1 MVNTLKG
8 FRKWRS
14 LKGSDMAALIG
25 KRSSVMGK
33 FWDGCSKDDEDKLYP
48 CVIKEYDDRKK
59 IARIAALQQMVRV
72 EMIDDAAVYNEEEGL
87 WIALTMMSEYHAA
100 HLAANP
106 PAPAP
111 VEEDS
116 QATEDEPEA
125 GEEAPVPL
133 TKEEVRQ
140 KKALA
145 ASRKASGFRVCF
157 TAPQLVKYVTEN
169 NGKSLL
175 AVNKWTC
182 LDNFTA
188 GDPPCG
194 RMLIDERARRRGG
207 SAATSRCHPEQ
218 YKMMLRSG
226 ETKAGGKT
234 IVSAD
239 GSLITRLKFEDAFNY
254 HVDWVSM
261 CYTDAVPFHR
271 AKTPGTRRFAASL
284 RPGYVPPTR
293 DTSIKVLALD
303 MMTSCGVAYVTL
315 NLSFVDDEKSGFV
328 HKNVQLAYEEFP
340 EGPHTGK
347 NIATWIANTLALH
360 GIDIEN
366 VGAPTIDGA
375 ANGKRAMKILKL
387 AFRICAFHQGMRCVH
402 YAPAAALKAM
412 FKVFKKLALYT
423 TKESTKFNEA
433 MKAAQ
438 RACGIRAIEI
448 EPALRMTLKKTH
460 ADLRGDEIIDGE
472 LDEAAVEETASIVSS
487 DDEDSSSSDDDDDER
502 PKLSKKKA
510 MDEAKLMKRTPTPA
524 QWNLARQ
531 MLPVLLKVKE
541 FNKLVQY
548 STVPTTDRTLPMARQ
563 LLRSSRRSPGPC
575 TWKKNSDGVYSK
587 TFVQIESR
595 ICSRR
600 SPTCSAAAP
609 PATPPKAA
617 TQLYSAL
624 YFETSARIG
633 RQAGEKTKLSEV
645 ESNRT
650 KRSKGEKS
658 LLDQAFDDLDGSSD
672 DDASMDVDACEM
684 TWLDELR
691 STPKKERKDRFEFKA
706 GLDGEKHFSALQFY
720 SKLRM
725 RAPVHAAMAQ
735 QIFADEATGPCRAV
749 VLDPQ
754 PYTSKLRKA
763 LQGKV
768 IAPMLRCKANHD
780 LFFEEIKAK
789 IYERYFRK
797 YRNNVDAFPDCV
809 PGSKDDADDDV
820 AN

>member
-145 ASRKASGFRVCF
+145 ARKASGFRVLHG
-157 TAPQLVKYVTEN
+157 AAAGQV
-169 NGKSLL
+169 L
-175 AVNKWTC
+175 AV
-182 LDNFTA
+182 
-188 GDPPCG
+188 
-194 RMLIDERARRRGG
+194 MDELMTEAADAKISAHVRAVGG
-207 SAATSRCHPEQ
+207 AC
-218 YKMMLRSG
+218 
-226 ETKAGGKT
+226 
-234 IVSAD
+234 VS
-239 GSLITRLKFEDAFNY
+239 
-254 HVDWVSM
+254 WQ
-261 CYTDAVPFHR
+261 
-271 AKTPGTRRFAASL
+271 
-284 RPGYVPPTR
+284 
-293 DTSIKVLALD
+293 LD

-328 HKNVQLAYEEFP
+328 HKNVQLAYKEFP
-340 EGPHTGK
+340 RAPHGQEHR
-347 NIATWIANTLALH
+347 AWIANTLALH

-402 YAPAAALKAM
+402 YALRPLALKAM

-487 DDEDSSSSDDDDDER
+487 DDEDSSSSDDGDDER

-587 TFVQIESR
+587 TFVQIESG
-595 ICSRR
+595 SAPGGLRR
-600 SPTCSAAAP
+600 VRRRLRRRRRL
-609 PATPPKAA
+609 KAA

-684 TWLDELR
+684 TWLDELA
-691 STPKKERKDRFEFKA
+691 S
-706 GLDGEKHFSALQFY
+706 SV
-720 SKLRM
+720 

-735 QIFADEATGPCRAV
+735 QIFAGEATEAV
-749 VLDPQ
+749 SERSFSIHSL
-754 PYTSKLRKA
+754 YTSKLRKA

-789 IYERYFRK
+789 I
-797 YRNNVDAFPDCV
+797 ASATSASTATTSTPS
-809 PGSKDDADDDV
+809 PTGGSARDDDV

>member
-1 MVNTLKG
+1 
-8 FRKWRS
+8 
-14 LKGSDMAALIG
+14 
-25 KRSSVMGK
+25 
-33 FWDGCSKDDEDKLYP
+33 
-48 CVIKEYDDRKK
+48 
-59 IARIAALQQMVRV
+59 
-72 EMIDDAAVYNEEEGL
+72 
-87 WIALTMMSEYHAA
+87 
-100 HLAANP
+100 
-106 PAPAP
+106 
-111 VEEDS
+111 
-116 QATEDEPEA
+116 
-125 GEEAPVPL
+125 
-133 TKEEVRQ
+133 
-140 KKALA
+140 
-145 ASRKASGFRVCF
+145 
-157 TAPQLVKYVTEN
+157 
-169 NGKSLL
+169 
-175 AVNKWTC
+175 
-182 LDNFTA
+182 
-188 GDPPCG
+188 
-194 RMLIDERARRRGG
+194 
-207 SAATSRCHPEQ
+207 
-218 YKMMLRSG
+218 
-226 ETKAGGKT
+226 
-234 IVSAD
+234 
-239 GSLITRLKFEDAFNY
+239 
-254 HVDWVSM
+254 
-261 CYTDAVPFHR
+261 
-271 AKTPGTRRFAASL
+271 
-284 RPGYVPPTR
+284 
-293 DTSIKVLALD
+293 
-303 MMTSCGVAYVTL
+303 
-315 NLSFVDDEKSGFV
+315 
-328 HKNVQLAYEEFP
+328 
-340 EGPHTGK
+340 
-347 NIATWIANTLALH
+347 
-360 GIDIEN
+360 
-366 VGAPTIDGA
+366 
-375 ANGKRAMKILKL
+375 
-387 AFRICAFHQGMRCVH
+387 
-402 YAPAAALKAM
+402 M

-438 RACGIRAIEI
+438 RACGIVSEPQPALNMLNPADTRADGAATMLERAIEI

-563 LLRSSRRSPGPC
+563 LLRSLEKKSWSVHVEEELGRRLRRVRR
-575 TWKKNSDGVYSK
+575 NSAGDAASK
-587 TFVQIESR
+587 
-595 ICSRR
+595 
-600 SPTCSAAAP
+600 AAA
-609 PATPPKAA
+609 
-617 TQLYSAL
+617 QLYSAL

-725 RAPVHAAMAQ
+725 RAP
-735 QIFADEATGPCRAV
+735 
-749 VLDPQ
+749 
-754 PYTSKLRKA
+754 
-763 LQGKV
+763 GKV

>member
-87 WIALTMMSEYHAA
+87 WIALTMMS
-100 HLAANP
+100 
-106 PAPAP
+106 
-111 VEEDS
+111 D
-116 QATEDEPEA
+116 
-125 GEEAPVPL
+125 
-133 TKEEVRQ
+133 
-140 KKALA
+140 
-145 ASRKASGFRVCF
+145 
-157 TAPQLVKYVTEN
+157 
-169 NGKSLL
+169 
-175 AVNKWTC
+175 
-182 LDNFTA
+182 
-188 GDPPCG
+188 
-194 RMLIDERARRRGG
+194 
-207 SAATSRCHPEQ
+207 
-218 YKMMLRSG
+218 KMMLRSG

-402 YAPAAALKAM
+402 YALRPLALKAM

-438 RACGIRAIEI
+438 RACGIVSEPQPALNMLNPADTRADGAATMLERAIEI

-487 DDEDSSSSDDDDDER
+487 DDEDSPPSDDDDER

-563 LLRSSRRSPGPC
+563 LLRSLE
-575 TWKKNSDGVYSK
+575 KKSWS
-587 TFVQIESR
+587 IESKDLLPEVR
-595 ICSRR
+595 EAISIMISQVKERFFAPGMVTDR
-600 SPTCSAAAP
+600 DMIALHMNPLVKVSDVFGGGSAGDAAS
-609 PATPPKAA
+609 KAA
-617 TQLYSAL
+617 TQLYS
-624 YFETSARIG
+624 RC
-633 RQAGEKTKLSEV
+633 
-645 ESNRT
+645 
-650 KRSKGEKS
+650 EKS

-706 GLDGEKHFSALQFY
+706 GLDGEKHFSALH
-720 SKLRM
+720 L
-725 RAPVHAAMAQ
+725 
-735 QIFADEATGPCRAV
+735 
-749 VLDPQ
+749 
-754 PYTSKLRKA
+754 YTSKLRKA

-797 YRNNVDAFPDCV
+797 YRNNATPSL
-809 PGSKDDADDDV
+809 PRARPKDDADDDV

>member
-145 ASRKASGFRVCF
+145 ASRKAPGFRVCF

-194 RMLIDERARRRGG
+194 RMLIDERARVDGRLSGHIE
-207 SAATSRCHPEQ
+207 RCHPEQ

-293 DTSIKVLALD
+293 DTSIKVLAVMDELMTEAADAKISAHVRAVGGACVSWQLD

-402 YAPAAALKAM
+402 YALGRSLKAM

-438 RACGIRAIEI
+438 RACGIVSEPQPALNMLNPADTRADGAATMLERAIEI

-563 LLRSSRRSPGPC
+563 LLRSLE
-575 TWKKNSDGVYSK
+575 KKSWSVH
-587 TFVQIESR
+587 
-595 ICSRR
+595 
-600 SPTCSAAAP
+600 
-609 PATPPKAA
+609 
-617 TQLYSAL
+617 
-624 YFETSARIG
+624 
-633 RQAGEKTKLSEV
+633 AGEKTKLSEV

-706 GLDGEKHFSALQFY
+706 GLDGEKHFSALH
-720 SKLRM
+720 L
-725 RAPVHAAMAQ
+725 
-735 QIFADEATGPCRAV
+735 
-749 VLDPQ
+749 
-754 PYTSKLRKA
+754 YTSKLRKA

-797 YRNNVDAFPDCV
+797 YRNNVDADCV

>member
-1 MVNTLKG
+1 
-8 FRKWRS
+8 
-14 LKGSDMAALIG
+14 
-25 KRSSVMGK
+25 
-33 FWDGCSKDDEDKLYP
+33 
-48 CVIKEYDDRKK
+48 
-59 IARIAALQQMVRV
+59 
-72 EMIDDAAVYNEEEGL
+72 
-87 WIALTMMSEYHAA
+87 
-100 HLAANP
+100 
-106 PAPAP
+106 
-111 VEEDS
+111 
-116 QATEDEPEA
+116 
-125 GEEAPVPL
+125 
-133 TKEEVRQ
+133 
-140 KKALA
+140 
-145 ASRKASGFRVCF
+145 
-157 TAPQLVKYVTEN
+157 
-169 NGKSLL
+169 
-175 AVNKWTC
+175 
-182 LDNFTA
+182 
-188 GDPPCG
+188 
-194 RMLIDERARRRGG
+194 MLE
-207 SAATSRCHPEQ
+207 
-218 YKMMLRSG
+218 
-226 ETKAGGKT
+226 
-234 IVSAD
+234 
-239 GSLITRLKFEDAFNY
+239 
-254 HVDWVSM
+254 
-261 CYTDAVPFHR
+261 
-271 AKTPGTRRFAASL
+271 
-284 RPGYVPPTR
+284 
-293 DTSIKVLALD
+293 
-303 MMTSCGVAYVTL
+303 
-315 NLSFVDDEKSGFV
+315 
-328 HKNVQLAYEEFP
+328 
-340 EGPHTGK
+340 
-347 NIATWIANTLALH
+347 
-360 GIDIEN
+360 
-366 VGAPTIDGA
+366 
-375 ANGKRAMKILKL
+375 
-387 AFRICAFHQGMRCVH
+387 
-402 YAPAAALKAM
+402 
-412 FKVFKKLALYT
+412 
-423 TKESTKFNEA
+423 
-433 MKAAQ
+433 
-438 RACGIRAIEI
+438 RAIEI

-587 TFVQIESR
+587 TFVQIESKDLLPEVR
-595 ICSRR
+595 EAISIMISQVKERFFAPGMVTDR
-600 SPTCSAAAP
+600 DMIALHMNPLVKVSDVFGGGSAGDAAS
-609 PATPPKAA
+609 KAA

-735 QIFADEATGPCRAV
+735 QIFADEATEAV
-749 VLDPQ
+749 SGGRSRSTA
-754 PYTSKLRKA
+754 YTSKLRKA

-797 YRNNVDAFPDCV
+797 YRNNVDAPTAC
-809 PGSKDDADDDV
+809 PAPRTTPTTTSPTERPAR
-820 AN
+820 APAEH

>member
-100 HLAANP
+100 HLAANL

-157 TAPQLVKYVTEN
+157 TAPQLV
-169 NGKSLL
+169 NGH
-175 AVNKWTC
+175 
-182 LDNFTA
+182 
-188 GDPPCG
+188 
-194 RMLIDERARRRGG
+194 IE
-207 SAATSRCHPEQ
+207 RCHPEQ

-402 YAPAAALKAM
+402 YALRPLALKAM

-438 RACGIRAIEI
+438 RACGIVSEPQPALNMLNPADTRADGAATMLERAIEI

-563 LLRSSRRSPGPC
+563 LLRSLE
-575 TWKKNSDGVYSK
+575 KKSWS
-587 TFVQIESR
+587 IESKDLLPEVR
-595 ICSRR
+595 EAISIMISQVKERFFAPGMVTDR
-600 SPTCSAAAP
+600 DMIALHMNPLVKVSDVFGGGSAGDAAS
-609 PATPPKAA
+609 KAA

-706 GLDGEKHFSALQFY
+706 GLDGEKHFSALH
-720 SKLRM
+720 L
-725 RAPVHAAMAQ
+725 
-735 QIFADEATGPCRAV
+735 
-749 VLDPQ
+749 
-754 PYTSKLRKA
+754 YTSKLRKA

-797 YRNNVDAFPDCV
+797 YRNNVDAFPTAR
-809 PGSKDDADDDV
+809 PAPRTTPTTTSPTERPAR
-820 AN
+820 APAEH

>member
-59 IARIAALQQMVRV
+59 IARIAALQQM
-72 EMIDDAAVYNEEEGL
+72 
-87 WIALTMMSEYHAA
+87 
-100 HLAANP
+100 
-106 PAPAP
+106 
-111 VEEDS
+111 
-116 QATEDEPEA
+116 ATEDEPEA

-145 ASRKASGFRVCF
+145 ASRKASGFAC
-157 TAPQLVKYVTEN
+157 A
-169 NGKSLL
+169 S
-175 AVNKWTC
+175 
-182 LDNFTA
+182 
-188 GDPPCG
+188 
-194 RMLIDERARRRGG
+194 RRR
-207 SAATSRCHPEQ
+207 SWSTATSRGATEQ

-293 DTSIKVLALD
+293 DTSIKVLAVMDELMTEAADAKISAHVRAVGGACVSWQLD

-328 HKNVQLAYEEFP
+328 HKNVQLAACAACTY
-340 EGPHTGK
+340 
-347 NIATWIANTLALH
+347 AALR
-360 GIDIEN
+360 
-366 VGAPTIDGA
+366 P
-375 ANGKRAMKILKL
+375 L
-387 AFRICAFHQGMRCVH
+387 
-402 YAPAAALKAM
+402 ALKAM

-487 DDEDSSSSDDDDDER
+487 DDEDSSSSDDDDDGGEAIE
-502 PKLSKKKA
+502 SK
-510 MDEAKLMKRTPTPA
+510 DLLPEVREAISIMIS
-524 QWNLARQ
+524 Q
-531 MLPVLLKVKE
+531 VKE
-541 FNKLVQY
+541 RFFAPGMV
-548 STVPTTDRTLPMARQ
+548 TDRDMIALHMNP
-563 LLRSSRRSPGPC
+563 LV
-575 TWKKNSDGVYSK
+575 KVSDVFGGG
-587 TFVQIESR
+587 
-595 ICSRR
+595 
-600 SPTCSAAAP
+600 SAGDAAS
-609 PATPPKAA
+609 KAA

-735 QIFADEATGPCRAV
+735 QIFADEATEGVSERSFSIHS
-749 VLDPQ
+749 L
-754 PYTSKLRKA
+754 YTSKLRKA

-797 YRNNVDAFPDCV
+797 YRNNVDAFPRWSRRRRSYAPTASAV
-809 PGSKDDADDDV
+809 PSALSDTETPE
-820 AN
+820 

>member
-125 GEEAPVPL
+125 GEEAPRASDQGGGPA
-133 TKEEVRQ
+133 EE
-140 KKALA
+140 
-145 ASRKASGFRVCF
+145 G
-157 TAPQLVKYVTEN
+157 
-169 NGKSLL
+169 
-175 AVNKWTC
+175 
-182 LDNFTA
+182 
-188 GDPPCG
+188 
-194 RMLIDERARRRGG
+194 ARRVAQGVRLPRVLHG
-207 SAATSRCHPEQ
+207 AA
-218 YKMMLRSG
+218 
-226 ETKAGGKT
+226 AGQ
-234 IVSAD
+234 
-239 GSLITRLKFEDAFNY
+239 FEDAFNY

-293 DTSIKVLALD
+293 DTSIKVLAVMDELMTEAADAKISAHVRAVGGACVSWQLD

-402 YAPAAALKAM
+402 YAL
-412 FKVFKKLALYT
+412 
-423 TKESTKFNEA
+423 
-433 MKAAQ
+433 
-438 RACGIRAIEI
+438 
-448 EPALRMTLKKTH
+448 
-460 ADLRGDEIIDGE
+460 
-472 LDEAAVEETASIVSS
+472 
-487 DDEDSSSSDDDDDER
+487 
-502 PKLSKKKA
+502 
-510 MDEAKLMKRTPTPA
+510 
-524 QWNLARQ
+524 
-531 MLPVLLKVKE
+531 
-541 FNKLVQY
+541 
-548 STVPTTDRTLPMARQ
+548 
-563 LLRSSRRSPGPC
+563 RRS
-575 TWKKNSDGVYSK
+575 
-587 TFVQIESR
+587 R
-595 ICSRR
+595 
-600 SPTCSAAAP
+600 
-609 PATPPKAA
+609 
-617 TQLYSAL
+617 
-624 YFETSARIG
+624 
-633 RQAGEKTKLSEV
+633 
-645 ESNRT
+645 
-650 KRSKGEKS
+650 
-658 LLDQAFDDLDGSSD
+658 
-672 DDASMDVDACEM
+672 
-684 TWLDELR
+684 
-691 STPKKERKDRFEFKA
+691 
-706 GLDGEKHFSALQFY
+706 
-720 SKLRM
+720 
-725 RAPVHAAMAQ
+725 
-735 QIFADEATGPCRAV
+735 
-749 VLDPQ
+749 
-754 PYTSKLRKA
+754 
-763 LQGKV
+763 
-768 IAPMLRCKANHD
+768 
-780 LFFEEIKAK
+780 
-789 IYERYFRK
+789 
-797 YRNNVDAFPDCV
+797 
-809 PGSKDDADDDV
+809 
-820 AN
+820 

>member
-145 ASRKASGFRVCF
+145 ASQGVRLRVCF

-194 RMLIDERARRRGG
+194 RMLIDERG
-207 SAATSRCHPEQ
+207 TSTGRLSGHIERCHPEQ

-261 CYTDAVPFHR
+261 CTDAVPFHR

-328 HKNVQLAYEEFP
+328 HKNVQLAYEEP
-340 EGPHTGK
+340 RPHTGK

-402 YAPAAALKAM
+402 YAL
-412 FKVFKKLALYT
+412 
-423 TKESTKFNEA
+423 
-433 MKAAQ
+433 
-438 RACGIRAIEI
+438 G
-448 EPALRMTLKKTH
+448 
-460 ADLRGDEIIDGE
+460 
-472 LDEAAVEETASIVSS
+472 
-487 DDEDSSSSDDDDDER
+487 
-502 PKLSKKKA
+502 
-510 MDEAKLMKRTPTPA
+510 
-524 QWNLARQ
+524 
-531 MLPVLLKVKE
+531 
-541 FNKLVQY
+541 
-548 STVPTTDRTLPMARQ
+548 
-563 LLRSSRRSPGPC
+563 RSR
-575 TWKKNSDGVYSK
+575 
-587 TFVQIESR
+587 
-595 ICSRR
+595 
-600 SPTCSAAAP
+600 
-609 PATPPKAA
+609 
-617 TQLYSAL
+617 
-624 YFETSARIG
+624 
-633 RQAGEKTKLSEV
+633 
-645 ESNRT
+645 
-650 KRSKGEKS
+650 
-658 LLDQAFDDLDGSSD
+658 
-672 DDASMDVDACEM
+672 
-684 TWLDELR
+684 
-691 STPKKERKDRFEFKA
+691 
-706 GLDGEKHFSALQFY
+706 
-720 SKLRM
+720 
-725 RAPVHAAMAQ
+725 
-735 QIFADEATGPCRAV
+735 
-749 VLDPQ
+749 
-754 PYTSKLRKA
+754 
-763 LQGKV
+763 
-768 IAPMLRCKANHD
+768 
-780 LFFEEIKAK
+780 
-789 IYERYFRK
+789 
-797 YRNNVDAFPDCV
+797 
-809 PGSKDDADDDV
+809 
-820 AN
+820 

>member
-100 HLAANP
+100 HLAAN
-106 PAPAP
+106 
-111 VEEDS
+111 
-116 QATEDEPEA
+116 
-125 GEEAPVPL
+125 
-133 TKEEVRQ
+133 
-140 KKALA
+140 
-145 ASRKASGFRVCF
+145 
-157 TAPQLVKYVTEN
+157 
-169 NGKSLL
+169 
-175 AVNKWTC
+175 
-182 LDNFTA
+182 
-188 GDPPCG
+188 
-194 RMLIDERARRRGG
+194 RRLRRPGHIE
-207 SAATSRCHPEQ
+207 RCHPEQ

-254 HVDWVSM
+254 HADWVSM

-293 DTSIKVLALD
+293 DTSIKVLAVMDELMTEAADAKISAHVRAAGGACVSWQLD

-438 RACGIRAIEI
+438 RACGIVSEPQPALNMLNPADTRADGAATMLEPAIEI

-487 DDEDSSSSDDDDDER
+487 DDEDSPPSDDDDDER

-563 LLRSSRRSPGPC
+563 LLRSLE
-575 TWKKNSDGVYSK
+575 KKSWS
-587 TFVQIESR
+587 IESKDLLPEVR
-595 ICSRR
+595 EAISIMISQVKERFF
-600 SPTCSAAAP
+600 AP
-609 PATPPKAA
+609 GMVTDRDMI
-617 TQLYSAL
+617 AL
-624 YFETSARIG
+624 HMNPLVKVSD
-633 RQAGEKTKLSEV
+633 AGEKTKLSEV

-735 QIFADEATGPCRAV
+735 QIFADEATEAV
-749 VLDPQ
+749 SERSLSIHSL
-754 PYTSKLRKA
+754 YTSKLRKA

-797 YRNNVDAFPDCV
+797 YRNNADAFPPPSV
-809 PGSKDDADDDV
+809 PPPSL
-820 AN
+820 